1 MNFSPRDCVQVSRTV
16 MQVTTGV
23 GVPGVEH
30 PDTRCHHCNGECCFM
45 VRAHFLLPLFHKFL
59 CQFLLDKIKFLRAK
73 SDRHRMPTRL
83 DRLSSEQAMD
93 LVKDLLYF
101 ESVML
106 EIWLTGM
113 VDASASPS
121 LSFWSDIPY

>member
-1 MNFSPRDCVQVSRTV
+1 MSNNEVSHF
-16 MQVTTGV
+16 GV
-23 GVPGVEH
+23 KH
-30 PDTRCHHCNGECCFM
+30 PYTRCHHCNNKSCFM
-45 VRAHFLLPLFHKFL
+45 VRGHFFLPLFHKFL
-59 CQFLLDKIKFLRAK
+59 CQFVLNKIKFLRAK
-73 SDRHRMPTRL
+73 SDRHRMPTGL

-93 LVKDLLYF
+93 LVKDLLYL
-101 ESVML
+101 EPVML

>member
-1 MNFSPRDCVQVSRTV
+1 MPPLQWRMLLHGESP
-16 MQVTTGV
+16 
-23 GVPGVEH
+23 
-30 PDTRCHHCNGECCFM
+30 
-45 VRAHFLLPLFHKFL
+45 LPPLFFHKFL
-59 CQFLLDKIKFLRAK
+59 CQFVLDKIKFLRAK

-101 ESVML
+101 EPVML

>member
-1 MNFSPRDCVQVSRTV
+1 
-16 MQVTTGV
+16 
-23 GVPGVEH
+23 
-30 PDTRCHHCNGECCFM
+30 
-45 VRAHFLLPLFHKFL
+45 
-59 CQFLLDKIKFLRAK
+59 
-73 SDRHRMPTRL
+73 L

-101 ESVML
+101 EPVML